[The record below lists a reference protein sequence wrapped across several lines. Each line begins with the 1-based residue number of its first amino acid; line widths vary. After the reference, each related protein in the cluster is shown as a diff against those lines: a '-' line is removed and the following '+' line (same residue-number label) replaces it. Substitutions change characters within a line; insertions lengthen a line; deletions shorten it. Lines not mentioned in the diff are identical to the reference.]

1 MTARA
6 RTMTATGIISRFK
19 DRPVRRPVG
28 DVHRLMQDRGD
39 GGPRMCYDRGTL
51 EILSPLRKHEWLKSL
66 LGRFVEILTL
76 ESGIPISS
84 AGSTTLRSQLKE
96 RGIEPDESY
105 YIQNEPAIRL
115 KDDFDIQIDPPPDL
129 AIEIDITS
137 SSIDKLGVY
146 AAFGVSEVWT
156 WDDGVKIFVLGSG
169 GRYSEAA
176 QSRALPRLTSQVL
189 SRFLARRSA
198 LGEAALV
205 LELRDWVRKG
215 LPEAR

>member
-1 MTARA
+1 MIVLYDVRWETYTA
-6 RTMTATGIISRFK
+6 
-19 DRPVRRPVG
+19 
-28 DVHRLMQDRGD
+28 LMQDRGD

-51 EILSPLRKHEWLKSL
+51 EIMSPLRKHEWLKSL

-105 YIQNEPAIRL
+105 DIQNEPAIRL

-146 AAFGVSEVWT
+146 AAFGIRKCGPGMTASRSSSSGQGDGT
-156 WDDGVKIFVLGSG
+156 PKRHKSRPTAADDPSPQPIPCSTQRAGRGRACAGV
-169 GRYSEAA
+169 
-176 QSRALPRLTSQVL
+176 PRLGAEGSPGGSIELPFRPEPPT
-189 SRFLARRSA
+189 ARDPR
-198 LGEAALV
+198 
-205 LELRDWVRKG
+205 R
-215 LPEAR
+215 